1 MAKFKSR
8 PDPRII
14 PTQFTAILGK
24 QPYKHFGMRAKS
36 GLKRTAFHDVIG
48 HAKEFHIHRVI
59 FTALK
64 QLQPH
69 SPLQASTA
77 QAHSGWS

>member
-8 PDPRII
+8 PDTRII

-48 HAKEFHIHRVI
+48 HAKEFHIHNTYLKPDV
-59 FTALK
+59 FTD
-64 QLQPH
+64 P
-69 SPLQASTA
+69 
-77 QAHSGWS
+77 